1 MNNLNNFNQGWIFKA
16 SKPVYATEKKMKRI
30 MITTMLMGIFLVGCA
45 AQPAEATNEPAAER
59 QQESTTVS
67 AEGIL
72 LPDPQ
77 SELGFA
83 QGGIVSDVLFKEG
96 DPVKAG
102 DVIIRL
108 QGIENIT
115 AELEAAR
122 AEKLLAEQAL
132 KDLHRTALAATAA
145 AEIHL
150 IESQKA
156 YEREANRWSID
167 EDNASDI
174 ELALND
180 YVLREEDYREA
191 REDLNDLLDEEP
203 DNRKREK
210 AQEDLERETPKL
222 SEAYNDLQRDLAQF
236 NHPLTQK
243 QADLLNAINTLEAAR
258 ETQTRMENNNLDP
271 EVLALAEARLAAAT
285 AHVDVALGNLAAYEI
300 RAPHN
305 GRIFSLSVDPGETA
319 LPGVPLVYLANPA
332 AWMVETKDLAEI
344 YIGRV
349 QLGQK
354 AAIELDAY
362 PGEVFSGTVTTIDPL
377 GREYLGDMTYQVTI
391 ALDQPD
397 DRFMWNMT
405 ATVDIDT
412 P

>member
-1 MNNLNNFNQGWIFKA
+1 
-16 SKPVYATEKKMKRI
+16 MKRI
-30 MITTMLMGIFLVGCA
+30 LFTTMILSILLVGCA

-59 QQESTTVS
+59 QQDPATVS

-77 SELGFA
+77 SDLGFA
-83 QGGIVSDVLFKEG
+83 QGGIVTEVLFEEG
-96 DPVKAG
+96 DMVKAG

-108 QGIENIT
+108 QGFENIT

-132 KDLHRTALAATAA
+132 KDLHRTGLNARAA
-145 AEIHL
+145 AEMNL
-150 IESQKA
+150 MDAQKD
-156 YEREANRWSID
+156 YEREANRWNID

-191 REDLNDLLDEEP
+191 REDLNDLLDEDT

-210 AQEDLERETPKL
+210 AQEDLTRETPKL
-222 SEAYNDLQRDLAQF
+222 KEAYTDLQREVAQF

-243 QADLLNAINTLEAAR
+243 QADLLNAINTLETAR
-258 ETQTRMENNNLDP
+258 ELQERMDGSNLDP
-271 EVLALAEARLAAAT
+271 EVLALAEARLAAAS
-285 AHVDVALGNLAAYEI
+285 AHVDAAMGNLAAYEI
-300 RAPHN
+300 RAPYS
-305 GRIFSLSVDPGETA
+305 GAIFNLSVEAGETA
-319 LPGVPLVYLANPA
+319 LPGVPLVFLADPA
-332 AWMVETKDLAEI
+332 AWVVETKDLAEI

-349 QLGQK
+349 KPGQK

-362 PGEVFSGTVTTIDPL
+362 PGEIFSGTVTAIDPV
-377 GREYLGDMTYQVTI
+377 GREYLGDMTYRVTI

-397 DRFMWNMT
+397 ARFLWNMT
-405 ATVDIDT
+405 ATVEIDT